1 RNTFIIFL
9 VSGFWHGANWTFIM
23 WGFFHAVLF
32 MPALLLGKNRKYV
45 NTPIAEGKKLPS
57 FNEFSYILLTF
68 VLVTIGWI
76 FFRAP
81 TIADAFQYI
90 YYFISNIKFQLPSL
104 FEIKHFSVKM
114 IAIVVLIYIEWK
126 GRSKSYPL
134 DDGLFKNQFYNKIL
148 YYFLI
153 LFMVYITGKETV
165 FIYFQF

>member
-1 RNTFIIFL
+1 
-9 VSGFWHGANWTFIM
+9 
-23 WGFFHAVLF
+23 
-32 MPALLLGKNRKYV
+32 
-45 NTPIAEGKKLPS
+45 TPIAEGKKLPS

-90 YYFISNIKFQLPSL
+90 FHSVSNIKFQLPTL
-104 FEIKHFSVKM
+104 FEIKHFLVKM
-114 IAIVVLIYIEWK
+114 IAILFLILIEWK
-126 GRSKSYPL
+126 GRSKNYPL
-134 DDGLFKNQFYNKIL
+134 DDGLFKKHLYNKIL
-148 YYFLI
+148 YYLLI